1 MKQKIAAGL
10 MLLSGLTHP
19 SQLLIYGTSDP
30 NLVNSSL
37 MGTLFL
43 VVGACLLTGKRWSL
57 WLGAILP
64 LLFGLGATYRIL
76 TQDITPFSYLHTVI
90 DFAVV
95 ALCVLQL
102 REQQKPNQWGQSH

>member
-1 MKQKIAAGL
+1 MKQKVAAGL

-37 MGTLFL
+37 AGMLFL

-57 WLGAILP
+57 WLGVALP
-64 LLFGLGATYRIL
+64 LLFGLGASYRIV
-76 TQDITPFSYLHTVI
+76 TQDVTPFSYFHTAI
-90 DFAVV
+90 DFIVV
-95 ALCVLQL
+95 ALCALQL
-102 REQQKPNQWGQSH
+102 REEPQPAV